1 MKNIHIAATALLA
14 LSLMACPSTSD
25 AGSPNPNSTNNP
37 PVDQSGSSIEAG
49 IMKGLVTDAQGKPLA
64 GVKVFAGHTLYYN
77 TNAIGVTDA
86 NGRYRIEVRQ
96 PAGSW
101 RATAQLER
109 KFNGK
114 TFGFDLAPNSDDP
127 FTGSSGAIRSFTW
140 KLTGERPDGGH
151 YGSMVIAYADFF
163 QPDLSLEQVELTL
176 EPVGALVDGS
186 AGRKITGKLVHTAD
200 GEAIRD
206 VPVGRYKVTAR
217 NAVPGETPVALN
229 VRLRNVG
236 EYQNSLIADFS
247 SLLTTVQQMVLEVS
261 RP

>member
-1 MKNIHIAATALLA
+1 MKNIHIAAAALLA

-25 AGSPNPNSTNNP
+25 AGSPIPNSTNNP

-49 IMKGLVTDAQGKPLA
+49 VMKDLVTDAQGKPLA
-64 GVKVFAGHTLYYN
+64 GVKVFADHTLYYN

-101 RATAQLER
+101 HATAQLEK

-114 TFGFDLAPNSDDP
+114 TFTFDLAPNSDDP
-127 FTGSSGAIRSFTW
+127 FAGSSGAIRNFTW
-140 KLTGERPDGGH
+140 KLTGERPDGTH

-163 QPDLSLEQVELTL
+163 QVDLSLANVELTL

-186 AGRKITGKLVHTAD
+186 TGRKITGKLVHTAD
-200 GEAIRD
+200 GEAILTCLSDGTRSQPGTCL
-206 VPVGRYKVTAR
+206 PVRH
-217 NAVPGETPVALN
+217 PP
-229 VRLRNVG
+229 
-236 EYQNSLIADFS
+236 
-247 SLLTTVQQMVLEVS
+247 
-261 RP
+261 P